1 MRPDIRPMLATLTD
15 KPFDD
20 PDWIF
25 ETKWDGFRAVAVVA
39 PGKAKLYSRNG
50 LDISRKY
57 PSICDA
63 LAKIKESAVLDGEL
77 VALDAHG
84 RSRFQLLQNAE
95 REPTRLL
102 YCVFDLLY
110 LDGKDMRKLSLIE
123 RKAALKAILPK
134 SKLLLYSAH
143 VAGRGIKEFEKAKR
157 AGEEGVMAK
166 LASSRYYSGIRTRDW
181 LKVKA
186 HQEQEVVIVGF
197 TAPRR
202 SRKYFGALL
211 LAVREDGAWAYV
223 GRAGTG
229 FDAAKL
235 RDIYALMVP
244 LITDKKPVAA
254 KVPDEAHTTWV
265 KPKLV
270 AEVKF
275 TEWTTGGEMRH
286 RCFWACAPTRRRVT
300 WSANC
305 RRRNDRLLA
314 RRLHE
319 GHEALKVVMLVE
331 LRRPAVLH
339 GPDVSFLRVEM
350 SARWAVHAVRT
361 HFERR
366 LPAIDY
372 KMAGAETLCSN
383 CEKIRLKRST
393 RPSCP
398 RARHREDAPR
408 AGY

>member
-15 KPFDD
+15 KPFDN

-57 PSICDA
+57 PSIVDA

-77 VALDAHG
+77 VALDARG

-95 REPTRLL
+95 REKVRLL

-110 LDGKDMRKLSLIE
+110 LDGMDTRKLKLIE

-143 VAGRGIKEFEKAKR
+143 VARKGIAAFERAKL

-166 LASSRYYSGIRTRDW
+166 LASSRYHSGVRTRDW

-202 SRKYFGALL
+202 SRKYFGALV

-229 FDAAKL
+229 FDAARL
-235 RDIYALMVP
+235 RDIHALMAP
-244 LITDKKPVAA
+244 LFTDKKPVVA
-254 KVPDEAHTTWV
+254 KVPNERSTTWI

-286 RCFWACAPTRRRVT
+286 PVFLGLRTDKKA
-300 WSANC
+300 S
-305 RRRNDRLLA
+305 
-314 RRLHE
+314 E
-319 GHEALKVVMLVE
+319 VVRE
-331 LRRPAVLH
+331 LPKA
-339 GPDVSFLRVEM
+339 
-350 SARWAVHAVRT
+350 
-361 HFERR
+361 
-366 LPAIDY
+366 
-372 KMAGAETLCSN
+372 
-383 CEKIRLKRST
+383 
-393 RPSCP
+393 
-398 RARHREDAPR
+398 
-408 AGY
+408 

>member
-15 KPFDD
+15 KPFDN

-57 PSICDA
+57 PSIVDA

-77 VALDAHG
+77 VALDARG

-95 REPTRLL
+95 REKVRLL
-102 YCVFDLLY
+102 YSVFDLLY
-110 LDGKDMRKLSLIE
+110 LDGMDTRKLKLIE

-143 VAGRGIKEFEKAKR
+143 VARKGIAAFERAKR

-166 LASSRYYSGIRTRDW
+166 LASSRYHSGVRTRDW

-186 HQEQEVVIVGF
+186 QQEQEVVIVGF

-202 SRKYFGALL
+202 SRKYFGALV

-229 FDAAKL
+229 FDAARL
-235 RDIYALMVP
+235 RDIHALMAP
-244 LITDKKPVAA
+244 LFTDKKPVVA
-254 KVPDEAHTTWV
+254 KVPNERSTTWI

-286 RCFWACAPTRRRVT
+286 PVFLGLRTDKKA
-300 WSANC
+300 S
-305 RRRNDRLLA
+305 
-314 RRLHE
+314 E
-319 GHEALKVVMLVE
+319 VVRE
-331 LRRPAVLH
+331 LPKA
-339 GPDVSFLRVEM
+339 
-350 SARWAVHAVRT
+350 
-361 HFERR
+361 
-366 LPAIDY
+366 
-372 KMAGAETLCSN
+372 
-383 CEKIRLKRST
+383 
-393 RPSCP
+393 
-398 RARHREDAPR
+398 
-408 AGY
+408 